1 MVEIPGDKR
10 EIEIEIGLVKKGTRV
25 CVDYRFK
32 AFNFQT
38 P

>member
-10 EIEIEIGLVKKGTRV
+10 EIEIGLVKKGTRV